1 MHIEAVIFD
10 FGGTLAEGGLEVP
23 PFEVDLLEY
32 LRSLGYRLS
41 LMDLRG
47 SQRAALNRLQRVRA
61 RRRELSFE
69 EVYTEFLRRLN
80 LPQEEE
86 VLDHLYELYRKNFT
100 VDLIPGAEDLL
111 RRLSE
116 DYKLA
121 VLSNTMSDIP
131 RRFLAARGL
140 IELFEVVTCSSDLGV
155 RKPDERSF
163 KYVLDR
169 VELSPREVVF
179 VGDSLEAD
187 IMGARRVGMTA
198 IWVRGG
204 REEGISNL
212 EYPPNYIIKTVR
224 ELPLVMR
231 KIAEV

>member
-1 MHIEAVIFD
+1 MRIEAVIFD
-10 FGGTLAEGGLEVP
+10 FGGTLAEGGLQAP
-23 PFEVDLLEY
+23 PFEADLLGY
-32 LRSLGYRLS
+32 LQSLGYRVS

-47 SQRAALNRLQRVRA
+47 SQRAALDRLQRVRT
-61 RRRELSFE
+61 RSRELSFK

-80 LPQEEE
+80 IPPAE
-86 VLDHLYELYRKNFT
+86 VLDHLYELYRKNFS
-100 VDLIPGAEDLL
+100 VNLIPGAEVLL

-131 RRFLAARGL
+131 RRFLTARGL
-140 IELFEVVTCSSDLGV
+140 GELFKVVVCSSDLGV
-155 RKPDERSF
+155 RKPDERAF

-169 VELSPREVVF
+169 VEVSPRETVF

-187 IMGARRVGMTA
+187 IEGAKRVGMTA

-204 REEGISNL
+204 REGGISNL
-212 EYPPNYIIKTVR
+212 EYPPDHVIKTVL